1 MTEKGRTQVAQW
13 QKLPSGILREY
24 CEKQRRPPPKFK
36 ELLNGKT
43 SFKCRVICPDPK
55 KKPDKD
61 LIIIPAK
68 PVQNEEQ
75 AKEEAALLAL
85 LHLTPKLPHERK
97 LPEPYKTT
105 WLAAVAQQKADAIAA
120 RTKEQN
126 DNNRNN
132 SSSNKVQKDLISST
146 VSNSSNLAR
155 KAGASSNTH
164 LTLGTAFTS
173 HSEKRKLTDQKRQVR
188 NARIRKHEAVRMAN
202 RDHPVFLSARLRNSI
217 QKILRGDF
225 AGLLTNNND
234 DENDEDNPELNE
246 FGSDLQC
253 CVEERLHGEG
263 FTKRQARTVF
273 DQKGKGKETID
284 EEYWEQVYD
293 DCLQWLCVHLDEDQ
307 LPEGFDPR
315 GSTLEVVAAPNST
328 STGAVGNNTGEAL
341 RIAEKFGI
349 SIRDASWLLQQKQE
363 KDSTTEKS
371 LEVIFW
377 NQICKIANV
386 DVSEE
391 ICESHG
397 DENENKEMVQDEFEA
412 IEAMFQSDCALKTDV
427 DGKSS
432 TIDIKTPEM
441 MDIRFTFSQIYPSVF
456 PTRILFLE
464 KWERPVGVAFHVK
477 IAQYLSTLTLGD
489 PMLFEIYGEAQSII
503 QSLEDLPF
511 LPLSAASVPATID
524 KESSGTHSSSS
535 SFKKETSK
543 ETTKAKS
550 IKRRPRTRSAFWSTP
565 PEKTTPATPFCW
577 SKSMER
583 QRKSLPAWKARD
595 DFLAKL
601 DESCKSGNRV
611 VLVTGDTGCGKT
623 TQIPQFILEENPTSA
638 KIVIAQPR
646 RLAVSFAVIMGTSC
660 RDISTLILEYST
672 HSRLMIFL
680 PFFFAL
686 YDRPL
691 ELLDE

>member
-1 MTEKGRTQVAQW
+1 
-13 QKLPSGILREY
+13 
-24 CEKQRRPPPKFK
+24 
-36 ELLNGKT
+36 
-43 SFKCRVICPDPK
+43 
-55 KKPDKD
+55 

-105 WLAAVAQQKADAIAA
+105 WLAAVAQQKSDAIAA
-120 RTKEQN
+120 RTKEQS

-132 SSSNKVQKDLISST
+132 SKVVQMDLDSST
-146 VSNSSNLAR
+146 VSNSSNSAR
-155 KAGASSNTH
+155 KAGASSNTN

-173 HSEKRKLTDQKRQVR
+173 HSEKRKLSDQKRQVR

-202 RDHPVFLSARLRNSI
+202 RDHPVFLSARLRNGI

-225 AGLLTNNND
+225 AGLLSNND
-234 DENDEDNPELNE
+234 DENDENNPEMNE

-263 FTKRQARTVF
+263 FTKRQARTAF
-273 DQKGKGKETID
+273 DQKGKGKETTD

-328 STGAVGNNTGEAL
+328 SAGAVGNNTGEAS

-349 SIRDASWLLQQKQE
+349 CIRDASWLLQQQQKQ
-363 KDSTTEKS
+363 KQQKNSTTDKS
-371 LEVIFW
+371 LEGIFW
-377 NQICKIANV
+377 NQICKISNV
-386 DVSEE
+386 DISEE
-391 ICESHG
+391 NCESHG
-397 DENENKEMVQDEFEA
+397 DENENKEMVKDEFEA

-432 TIDIKTPEM
+432 TIIIKTPEM

-456 PTRILFLE
+456 PTRILFLG

-477 IAQYLSTLTLGD
+477 IAQYLSTLPLGD
-489 PMLFEIYGEAQSII
+489 PMLFEIYGEAQNMI

-511 LPLSAASVPATID
+511 LPLSATSVPVTID
-524 KESSGTHSSSS
+524 KESSGIHSSSS
-535 SFKKETSK
+535 SLKKTTSK

-646 RLAVSFAVIMGTSC
+646 RLAVSFAVIMGTS
-660 RDISTLILEYST
+660 
-672 HSRLMIFL
+672 
-680 PFFFAL
+680 
-686 YDRPL
+686 
-691 ELLDE
+691 